1 MKDPVAL
8 FKAFDLENHSYIYT
22 FVGLELFLMVLD
34 ISKSEL
40 GVDELTPSEISTI
53 CTVKLRKSEG
63 VHRST
68 VSVTLRK
75 AGSMVNR
82 IENPRGRGY
91 AYKLMPTGEKYLKEV
106 RHRRSYR

>member
-8 FKAFDLENHSYIYT
+8 FTAFDLENHSYIYT

-40 GVDELTPSEISTI
+40 GVDGLTAPEISRI
-53 CTVKLRKSEG
+53 CTEKLRKTEA

-68 VSVTLRK
+68 VSSTLRD
-75 AGSMVNR
+75 AGTMVDR

-91 AYKLMPTGEKYLKEV
+91 AYRLNPVGEKYLKEV